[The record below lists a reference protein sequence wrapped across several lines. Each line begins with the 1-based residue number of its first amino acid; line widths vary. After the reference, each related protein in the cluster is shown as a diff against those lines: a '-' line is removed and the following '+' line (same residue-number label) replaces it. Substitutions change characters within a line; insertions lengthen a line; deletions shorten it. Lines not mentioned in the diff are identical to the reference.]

1 MTSYI
6 YLRKLLSNLLVFCL
20 IYFIYV
26 YPFYVLN
33 YLITN
38 EQIFKLSSLLL
49 TFLFFILISFYFKS
63 HNTFFLFRLFI
74 YEGMGFGFISFWIT
88 NFGLIISILYSI
100 TSPKFGI
107 SCFLIILILTFIS
120 LINGKKIKLKKI
132 NITSIKF
139 KKTIKFIFL
148 SDIHLGTNSSK
159 HLEKIISKIKNL
171 DYDFI
176 LIGGDLIDSSSFK
189 LDGLLK
195 FLNIKKPILF
205 ISGNHEYYIKNSK
218 DKLKELK
225 NYNLLF
231 LDNKSFKIDK
241 INIVGVSDNQNNLN
255 QIKIVNKFIDENLF
269 NLVVVHK
276 PTIWNSI
283 YKKTDLMLSGH
294 THNGQIFPFNLLVK
308 FKFKYLYGLY
318 EKLNSKLYVSSGS
331 SCWGPKMRLGSNNE
345 IIYFFIN

>member
-63 HNTFFLFRLFI
+63 HNTFFLFRFFI

-120 LINGKKIKLKKI
+120 LINGKK
-132 NITSIKF
+132 
-139 KKTIKFIFL
+139 
-148 SDIHLGTNSSK
+148 
-159 HLEKIISKIKNL
+159 
-171 DYDFI
+171 
-176 LIGGDLIDSSSFK
+176 
-189 LDGLLK
+189 
-195 FLNIKKPILF
+195 
-205 ISGNHEYYIKNSK
+205 
-218 DKLKELK
+218 
-225 NYNLLF
+225 
-231 LDNKSFKIDK
+231 
-241 INIVGVSDNQNNLN
+241 
-255 QIKIVNKFIDENLF
+255 
-269 NLVVVHK
+269 
-276 PTIWNSI
+276 
-283 YKKTDLMLSGH
+283 
-294 THNGQIFPFNLLVK
+294 
-308 FKFKYLYGLY
+308 
-318 EKLNSKLYVSSGS
+318 
-331 SCWGPKMRLGSNNE
+331 SN
-345 IIYFFIN
+345 

>member
-6 YLRKLLSNLLVFCL
+6 HLRKLLSNLFVFSLV
-20 IYFIYV
+20 YFIYI

-33 YLITN
+33 YLITY
-38 EQIFKLSSLLL
+38 EQIFKLSSLFL
-49 TFLFFILISFYFKS
+49 TFLFFILINFYFKS

-74 YEGMGFGFISFWIT
+74 YGGMGFGFISFWVT
-88 NFGLIISILYSI
+88 NFSLIITILYPI
-100 TSPKFGI
+100 TSPILGI
-107 SCFLIILILTFIS
+107 SCFFIILILTSIS
-120 LINGKKIKLKKI
+120 LINGKKIQLKKIYLSSIKLKK
-132 NITSIKF
+132 S
-139 KKTIKFIFL
+139 IKFIFL

-171 DYDFI
+171 DYNFI

-195 FLNIKKPILF
+195 FSNIKKPILF

-218 DKLKELK
+218 YKLKELK

-231 LDNKSFKIDK
+231 LDNKSFKVDK
-241 INIVGVSDNQNNLN
+241 INIIGVSDNQNNLN
-255 QIKIVNKFIDENLF
+255 QIKIVNKFIDKNFF

-276 PTIWNSI
+276 PSIWNSI

-294 THNGQIFPFNLLVK
+294 THNGQIFPFNLFVK
-308 FKFKYLYGLY
+308 FKFKYLYGMY
-318 EKLNSKLYVSSGS
+318 EKPDSKLYVSSGS
-331 SCWGPKMRLGSNNE
+331 ACWGPKMRLGSKNE
-345 IIYFFIN
+345 IIYFSIN